1 MRSDKISVYVNAEHI
16 GYNGFLYKEG
26 ANITH
31 AIDSLMKVKKMK
43 ASKAILK
50 KVNPLK
56 NEVAAIFSYVP
67 DGWWKKNEIR
77 IGVGRPGSLN
87 FSDDIGSNYI
97 YLHREQLLHLRKML
111 NIALKQKDKRLHRK

>member
-1 MRSDKISVYVNAEHI
+1 
-16 GYNGFLYKEG
+16 
-26 ANITH
+26 
-31 AIDSLMKVKKMK
+31 MKPKTN
-43 ASKAILK
+43 KAISEK
-50 KVNPLK
+50 SEPLK

-87 FSDDIGSNYI
+87 FSDDIGGNYI

-111 NIALKQKDKRLHRK
+111 NIALKQKDKRLRRK